1 MESKGYVHQTCFQ
14 IEFKLI
20 NCCKTCDDA
29 HRLAFFFIF
38 EKQQLLERAG
48 LDVKPLALF
57 IQHYSVFLNPY
68 VPDDRGA
75 FLFMLFV
82 FSLCTLELY
91 ALFFFFF

>member
-1 MESKGYVHQTCFQ
+1 M
-14 IEFKLI
+14 
-20 NCCKTCDDA
+20 
-29 HRLAFFFIF
+29 
-38 EKQQLLERAG
+38 ERAG

-57 IQHYSVFLNPY
+57 IQHYSVLLNPY

-91 ALFFFFF
+91 ALFFLTAQTNVPLALGHEKIKNNQTTEIK

>member
-1 MESKGYVHQTCFQ
+1 M
-14 IEFKLI
+14 
-20 NCCKTCDDA
+20 
-29 HRLAFFFIF
+29 
-38 EKQQLLERAG
+38 
-48 LDVKPLALF
+48 KPLALF

-91 ALFFFFF
+91 ALFFFFKTAQANVPLALAHEKRTI